1 MPRLDTGTSAHVDV
15 AVSALEPGLRF
26 TALTLLVCAFI
37 LAPMIAYPMT
47 ADQGVFAYLGAQILK
62 GHLPYVHTW
71 ESDFPGLM
79 FLQAAEIFVFGKS
92 VFMFRLFD
100 CLVQLGSSYLIYRIA
115 LRVRTGRWA
124 ALLAAALFG

>member
-1 MPRLDTGTSAHVDV
+1 MKEYVDTRNAIDVD
-15 AVSALEPGLRF
+15 AVGARRRNWQD
-26 TALTLLVCAFI
+26 TALALLLCSLI

-62 GHLPYVHTW
+62 GRLPYMHTW

-92 VFMFRLFD
+92 IFMFRLFD
-100 CLVQLGSSYLIYRIA
+100 CLV
-115 LRVRTGRWA
+115 
-124 ALLAAALFG
+124 